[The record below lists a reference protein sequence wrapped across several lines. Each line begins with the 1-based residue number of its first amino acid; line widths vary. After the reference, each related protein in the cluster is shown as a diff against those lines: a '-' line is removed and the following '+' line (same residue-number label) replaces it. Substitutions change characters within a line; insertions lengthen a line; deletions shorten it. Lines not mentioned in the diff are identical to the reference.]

1 MPSEVSSSVMEGNLL
16 VSRVPIYPETARAM
30 RLEGTVVVET
40 MISESGAVRYAH
52 AISGDPRLRA
62 AAEEAVTKWRYKPY
76 ILNGRAVEVVTNTRV
91 SFRLR

>member
-1 MPSEVSSSVMEGNLL
+1 MEENLL
-16 VSRVPIYPETARAM
+16 VSRVPIYPESARAV
-30 RLEGTVVVET
+30 RLEGTVTVEM

-76 ILNGRAVEVVTNTRV
+76 ILNGRAREVVTTARV